1 MDVNSLELVITCE
14 NSLREHAF
22 SPGKIPTRKQDYLFK
37 IPLILWNFPV
47 ERNFLV
53 NGKRSSSSI
62 GLLRMP

>member
-37 IPLILWNFPV
+37 IPLIPGIFPWNEIFW
-47 ERNFLV
+47 
-53 NGKRSSSSI
+53 
-62 GLLRMP
+62 